1 MATVSDAFKALN
13 AAIDNTPLIDNH
25 CHNLLKPDHISKVP
39 LLSIASEAQGNE
51 ALEASKTS
59 LAHIRATKHLA
70 QVLNCEQSWDAVES
84 AVNAQRS
91 RDLDAWHKRCYQG
104 FETLLLDDGFGGD
117 ELIHP
122 YSWHD
127 SFVTSKCKRIVRIET
142 LASGLF
148 TEALSSRGSKSASAI
163 LEEVIKAF
171 VDEISRSIADPDVVG
186 FKSIIC
192 YRGGLDIPRD
202 AAGVQEKSTLA
213 FQSMIEL
220 FDKSID
226 PFKRPEQLPFNQ
238 SLVHLTARLISQSES
253 KHKKGIQ
260 FHTGLGDNDIIL
272 TKSSP
277 AHMQP
282 FISQYPTVPIILLHS
297 SYPWTREAGYLATM
311 YPNVYADIGE
321 VFPFLNQDGQ
331 EGILRQI
338 LELTPWSK
346 VLMSTDGH
354 SHPEMYLITL
364 REIKSVMK
372 TVIGGQLAKG
382 QLNAN
387 QAIQLVQDI
396 LYNNSNKLYDLGLA
410 PKTLATPLPVAT
422 SRDES
427 DVANI
432 QVQREA
438 DIRHLSSLN
447 CKWLRVCWHD
457 YTSSSKMRLLPM
469 RRVLD
474 ILRRGQ
480 DVNFA
485 LTSATLGL
493 LPTDMMIPSVGSSGT
508 YFTHVDLSKAVL
520 GPAPGHASVF
530 CEIRNEDGS
539 DLNLCPK
546 TVLRHAIE
554 KSKSHGLEFKMGFE
568 LELVIMERN
577 PDQNSPEKY
586 LTLRNDGHSWSMARA
601 IADAGREGSF
611 NSALD
616 EILDNLTDAGID
628 IEGLHPENAPGQ
640 YEIILPPKPP
650 MEACESL
657 LTTRLIVEA
666 VAARRGFRM
675 TLIPKP
681 FPFNCGTASH
691 MHMSITS
698 PGGDSKK
705 VYEPFYAGIIKH
717 FPALITLM
725 YSNIASYERMV
736 DSAWAGGRWVTWGTQ
751 NKEAPLRKCKDSH
764 WEIKTIDGLA
774 NPYFVVAGILAAG
787 TRGVVAGE
795 KLVAKD
801 FLGDP
806 AKLSGSEREKLGITK
821 MFPADLRVALE
832 ELEKDTELGDFLNRD
847 FVRRYIDMKTAELE
861 MLEPM
866 EATERRQWL
875 IARY

>member
-1 MATVSDAFKALN
+1 MAALSDAFKALH
-13 AAIDNTPLIDNH
+13 AAIDDTPLVDNH
-25 CHNLLKPDHISKVP
+25 CHNLLKPDHSSKVS

-51 ALEASKTS
+51 GLEASRTS

-70 QVLNCEQSWDAVES
+70 QVLNCEQTWDAVET
-84 AVNAQRS
+84 AVKAQHS
-91 RDLDAWHKRCYQG
+91 QDADAWHKRCYQG

-117 ELIHP
+117 ELIHS

-127 SFVTSKCKRIVRIET
+127 AFVASKCKRIVRIET
-142 LASGLF
+142 LASSLF
-148 TEALSSRGSKSASAI
+148 TQALLSRGAKSAAVI
-163 LEEVIKAF
+163 LEEVVKAF
-171 VDEISRSIADPDVVG
+171 VDEIIRSIADADVVG

-202 AAGVQEKSTLA
+202 AASVQEKSTLA

-226 PFKRPEQLPFNQ
+226 PFKRPEQVPFNQ

-253 KHKKGIQ
+253 KHKKAIQ

-277 AHMQP
+277 AHLQP

-311 YPNVYADIGE
+311 YSNVYADIGE

-331 EGILRQI
+331 EGVLRQI

-382 QLNAN
+382 QLDTN

-396 LYNNSNKLYDLGLA
+396 LYNNSNKLYNLGLSPKEVA
-410 PKTLATPLPVAT
+410 PRLPTTTSQAQDGVADA
-422 SRDES
+422 R
-427 DVANI
+427 VR
-432 QVQREA
+432 REA
-438 DIRHLSSLN
+438 DIRHLSSLD

-474 ILRRGQ
+474 LLRRGE
-480 DVNFA
+480 DVHFT
-485 LTSATLGL
+485 LTSATFGL
-493 LPTDMMIPSVGSSGT
+493 LQTDMLIPSVSSSGM
-508 YFTHVDLSKAVL
+508 YPVRIDFSNAVL
-520 GPAPGHASVF
+520 GPVPGHASVF
-530 CEIRNEDGS
+530 CEFTNEDGS

-546 TVLRHAIE
+546 TLLRKTTENA
-554 KSKSHGLEFKMGFE
+554 SRHGLEFKMGFE
-568 LELVIMERN
+568 LEFVIMERN
-577 PDQNSPEKY
+577 PDPNSQEKY

-601 IADAGREGSF
+601 IADVGRPGSF
-611 NSALD
+611 NNALD
-616 EILDNLTDAGID
+616 EIFDSLTDAGID
-628 IEGLHPENAPGQ
+628 IEQMHPENAPGQ

-650 MEACESL
+650 MDACEAL

-666 VAARRGFRM
+666 AAARHGFRM
-675 TLIPKP
+675 TLHPKP

-691 MHMSITS
+691 MHMSIS
-698 PGGDSKK
+698 SAGGDTTD
-705 VYEPFYAGIIKH
+705 VYEPFYAGVIKH
-717 FPALITLM
+717 FPALIALM

-736 DSAWAGGRWVTWGTQ
+736 DSAWAGGRWVTWGTE

-764 WEIKTIDGLA
+764 WEIKTIDGIA
-774 NPYFVVAGILAAG
+774 NPYLVIAGILAAG
-787 TRGVVAGE
+787 TQGVVAKE

-806 AKLSGSEREKLGITK
+806 AKLSGEERRKLGITK
-821 MFPADLRVALE
+821 MFPKDLKDALE
-832 ELEKDTELGDFLNRD
+832 ALEMDTELVDLLNKD
-847 FVRRYIDMKTAELE
+847 FVRRYIDLKTAELE